1 MLLITPISP
10 NFKGLKCSVFGCFRA
25 LQSRNIYGIIKTD
38 EPRTLDFSGVFL
50 IYANNG
56 SKSAL
61 ARDLGDCRDN
71 KGKLAKRVFICLT
84 GNFLLSKR
92 ARCANEMHLWKKKIG
107 AGDRARREEKAVR

>member
-1 MLLITPISP
+1 MYFITTKRMLEVCFFQHTPT
-10 NFKGLKCSVFGCFRA
+10 F
-25 LQSRNIYGIIKTD
+25 II
-38 EPRTLDFSGVFL
+38 EPL

-61 ARDLGDCRDN
+61 ARDLVDCRDN

>member
-1 MLLITPISP
+1 MRLSVHPGTRVRIPPSP
-10 NFKGLKCSVFGCFRA
+10 L
-25 LQSRNIYGIIKTD
+25 
-38 EPRTLDFSGVFL
+38 ETLDFSGVFL

-92 ARCANEMHLWKKKIG
+92 ARCANEMYLWKKKIG

>member
-1 MLLITPISP
+1 M
-10 NFKGLKCSVFGCFRA
+10 A
-25 LQSRNIYGIIKTD
+25 D
-38 EPRTLDFSGVFL
+38 EAAGEFFY
-50 IYANNG
+50 YANNEP
-56 SKSAL
+56 KSAV

-107 AGDRARREEKAVR
+107 VGDHARREEKAVR